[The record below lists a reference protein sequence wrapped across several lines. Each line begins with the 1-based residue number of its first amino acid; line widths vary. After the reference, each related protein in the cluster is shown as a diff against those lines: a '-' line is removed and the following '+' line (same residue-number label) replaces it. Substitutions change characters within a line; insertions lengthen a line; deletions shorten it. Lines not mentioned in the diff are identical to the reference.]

1 MPTALFLF
9 VALHESD
16 LRWMARV
23 GIVRAFSPGDRLI
36 SRDEEL
42 NGLLIILS
50 GSAGVEIV
58 GRTLTRRPGECLG
71 EVSLV
76 DTRPAS
82 ATATLLSVK
91 PTRALWMDGDALRR
105 RFEVDPGF
113 AARCFR
119 GLAIL
124 LANRLR
130 EATATPEQMDD
141 AMLLDETLMDGLAR
155 AGERFRVLQSYT
167 GTEASP

>member
-9 VALHESD
+9 VAMHD
-16 LRWMARV
+16 TDMRWMARV
-23 GIVRAFSPGDRLI
+23 GLVRAYAPGERLI
-36 SRDEEL
+36 CRDEQL

-50 GSAGVEIV
+50 GSADVEIV
-58 GRTLTRRPGECLG
+58 GRTLTRRAGECLG

-82 ATATLLSVK
+82 ATVTAVG
-91 PTRALWMDGDALRR
+91 PTRALWLDGEVLRR

-130 EATATPEQMDD
+130 EATTAPVQMDE
-141 AMLLDETLMDGLAR
+141 ALLLDETMLDGIAR
-155 AGERFRVLQSYT
+155 AGERFRLLLSCT
-167 GTEASP
+167 NAEAAS

>member
-9 VALHESD
+9 VAMHD
-16 LRWMARV
+16 TDMRWMARV
-23 GIVRAFSPGDRLI
+23 GVVRVYAPGERLI
-36 SRDEEL
+36 YRDEQL
-42 NGLLIILS
+42 KGLLIILS
-50 GSAGVEIV
+50 GSADVEIV
-58 GRTLTRRPGECLG
+58 GRTLTRRAGECLG

-82 ATATLLSVK
+82 ATVTAVE
-91 PTRALWMDGDALRR
+91 PTRALWLEGEVLRR

-130 EATATPEQMDD
+130 EATTAPEQIDE
-141 AMLLDETLMDGLAR
+141 ALLLDETMLDGIAR
-155 AGERFRVLQSYT
+155 AGERFRLLLSCTSV
-167 GTEASP
+167 EAAP

>member
-9 VALHESD
+9 VVLLETD

-23 GIVRAFSPGDRLI
+23 GTIRVYAPGDRLI
-36 SRDEEL
+36 SRGEEL

-50 GSAGVEIV
+50 GSADVEIV
-58 GRTLTRRPGECLG
+58 GHTLTRRPGECLG

-82 ATATLLSVK
+82 ANVTAVES
-91 PTRALWMDGDALRR
+91 TRALWIDGDVLRR
-105 RFEVDPGF
+105 RFEVDHGF

-141 AMLLDETLMDGLAR
+141 AMLLDETLMDGIAR

-167 GTEASP
+167 DASP

>member
-9 VALHESD
+9 VALND
-16 LRWMARV
+16 TDMRWLARV
-23 GIVRAFSPGDRLI
+23 GTVRAYPAGERLI
-36 SRDEEL
+36 CRGEQL
-42 NGLLIILS
+42 NGLLIIL
-50 GSAGVEIV
+50 AGAADVEII
-58 GRTLTRRPGECLG
+58 GRTLTRRAGECLG

-82 ATATLLSVK
+82 ATVTAVE
-91 PTRALWMDGDALRR
+91 PIRALWLDGEVLRH
-105 RFEVDPGF
+105 RFEADPAF

-130 EATATPEQMDD
+130 EATTTTEQMDD
-141 AMLLDETLMDGLAR
+141 ALLLDEIMMDGLAR
-155 AGERFRVLQSYT
+155 AGERFRLLQSYT
-167 GTEASP
+167 AAEAAP

>member
-9 VALHESD
+9 VAMQD
-16 LRWMARV
+16 TDMRWMARV
-23 GIVRAFSPGDRLI
+23 GVVRAYTPGERLI
-36 SRDEEL
+36 YRDELL

-50 GSAGVEIV
+50 GSADVEVV
-58 GRTLTRRPGECLG
+58 GRTLTRRAGECLG

-82 ATATLLSVK
+82 ATVTAVE
-91 PTRALWMDGDALRR
+91 PTRALWLDGNVLRR

-130 EATATPEQMDD
+130 EAEATAIPEQMDD
-141 AMLLDETLMDGLAR
+141 ALLLDETMMDGIAR
-155 AGERFRVLQSYT
+155 AGERFRLLLSYT
-167 GTEASP
+167 SAEASP

>member
-1 MPTALFLF
+1 
-9 VALHESD
+9 
-16 LRWMARV
+16 
-23 GIVRAFSPGDRLI
+23 
-36 SRDEEL
+36 
-42 NGLLIILS
+42 
-50 GSAGVEIV
+50 VEII
-58 GRTLTRRPGECLG
+58 GSTLTRRAGECLG

-82 ATATLLSVK
+82 ATVTAVE
-91 PTRALWMDGDALRR
+91 PTRALWLDGEVLRH
-105 RFEVDPGF
+105 RFEADPGF

-141 AMLLDETLMDGLAR
+141 ALLLDETMMDGIAR
-155 AGERFRVLQSYT
+155 AGERFRLLQSYT
-167 GTEASP
+167 GVETAR

>member
-9 VALHESD
+9 VALND
-16 LRWMARV
+16 TDMQWLARV
-23 GIVRAFSPGDRLI
+23 GMVRAYAQGDRLI
-36 SRDEEL
+36 CRDEQL

-50 GSAGVEIV
+50 GAADVEIV
-58 GRTLTRRPGECLG
+58 GRTLTRRAGECLG

-82 ATATLLSVK
+82 ATVTAVE
-91 PTRALWMDGDALRR
+91 PTRALWLDGDVLRH
-105 RFEVDPGF
+105 RFEADSGF

-130 EATATPEQMDD
+130 EATTTPEQMAD
-141 AMLLDETLMDGLAR
+141 ALLLDDIMMDGVAR
-155 AGERFRVLQSYT
+155 AGERFRLLLSYT
-167 GTEASP
+167 NVEAAP

>member
-9 VALHESD
+9 VAMYD
-16 LRWMARV
+16 TDMRWMARV
-23 GIVRAFSPGDRLI
+23 GAVRVYAPGETLI
-36 SRDEEL
+36 YRDEQL

-50 GSAGVEIV
+50 GSADVEIV
-58 GRTLTRRPGECLG
+58 GRTLTRRAGECLG

-82 ATATLLSVK
+82 ATVTAVE
-91 PTRALWMDGDALRR
+91 PTRALWLDGELLRR
-105 RFEVDPGF
+105 RFEVDSGF

-130 EATATPEQMDD
+130 EATTAPEQIDE
-141 AMLLDETLMDGLAR
+141 ALLLDATMMDGIAR
-155 AGERFRVLQSYT
+155 AGERFRLLQSCT
-167 GTEASP
+167 SAEATP

>member
-9 VALHESD
+9 VALLD
-16 LRWMARV
+16 TDMRWMARV
-23 GIVRAFSPGDRLI
+23 GVVRVYAAGDRLI
-36 SRDEEL
+36 SRDEQL
-42 NGLLIILS
+42 NGLLIILT
-50 GSAGVEIV
+50 GSADVEIV
-58 GRTLTRRPGECLG
+58 GRTLTRRAGECLG

-82 ATATLLSVK
+82 ATVTAVE
-91 PTRALWMDGDALRR
+91 PTRALWLDGDVLRH
-105 RFEVDPGF
+105 RFAADPGF

-130 EATATPEQMDD
+130 EATTAPEQMDD
-141 AMLLDETLMDGLAR
+141 ALLLDETMMDGIAR
-155 AGERFRVLQSYT
+155 AGERFRLLLSYT
-167 GTEASP
+167 SAEASP

>member
-9 VALHESD
+9 VALND
-16 LRWMARV
+16 TDMRWLARI
-23 GIVRAFSPGDRLI
+23 GIVRCYAQGERLI
-36 SRDEEL
+36 CRDQQL
-42 NGLLIILS
+42 NGLMIILS
-50 GSAGVEIV
+50 GAADVEVI
-58 GRTLTRRPGECLG
+58 GRTLRRRAGECLG

-82 ATATLLSVK
+82 ATVTAVEQ
-91 PTRALWMDGDALRR
+91 TRALWLDGAVLQH
-105 RFEVDPGF
+105 RFEADPGF

-130 EATATPEQMDD
+130 EATTTPDQVDD
-141 AMLLDETLMDGLAR
+141 ALLLDEIMMDGIAR
-155 AGERFRVLQSYT
+155 AGERFRLLLSYT
-167 GTEASP
+167 SAEAAP

>member
-9 VALHESD
+9 VALND
-16 LRWMARV
+16 TDMRWLARV
-23 GIVRAFSPGDRLI
+23 GMVRAYAEGERLI
-36 SRDEEL
+36 CRDEQL

-50 GSAGVEIV
+50 GAADVEII
-58 GRTLTRRPGECLG
+58 GRTLTRRAGECLG

-82 ATATLLSVK
+82 ATVTAME
-91 PTRALWMDGDALRR
+91 PTRALWLDGDVLRR
-105 RFEVDPGF
+105 RFEADSGF

-130 EATATPEQMDD
+130 EATTAPEQMDD
-141 AMLLDETLMDGLAR
+141 ALLLDEIMMDGIAR
-155 AGERFRVLQSYT
+155 AGERFRLLLSYT
-167 GTEASP
+167 SAEASP

>member
-9 VALHESD
+9 VVLHETD

-23 GIVRAFSPGDRLI
+23 GTVRTYAPGDRLI

-50 GSAGVEIV
+50 GSADVEIV

-82 ATATLLSVK
+82 ATVTAVEA
-91 PTRALWMDGDALRR
+91 TRALWMDGDVLRR

-141 AMLLDETLMDGLAR
+141 AMLLDETMMDGIAR

-167 GTEASP
+167 ELSP

>member
-9 VALHESD
+9 VALQDTDMGWLASVGVV
-16 LRWMARV
+16 RV
-23 GIVRAFSPGDRLI
+23 YAAGERLI
-36 SRDEEL
+36 SRNEQL

-50 GSAGVEIV
+50 GAAEVEVI
-58 GRTLTRRPGECLG
+58 GRTLTRRAGECLG

-82 ATATLLSVK
+82 ATVTAVE
-91 PTRALWMDGDALRR
+91 PTRALWLDGEMLRR
-105 RFEVDPGF
+105 RFEADPGF

-130 EATATPEQMDD
+130 EATTAPEQMDE
-141 AMLLDETLMDGLAR
+141 ALLLDETMMDGIAR
-155 AGERFRVLQSYT
+155 AGERFRLLLSCT
-167 GTEASP
+167 SAEATP

>member
-9 VALHESD
+9 VALLD
-16 LRWMARV
+16 TDMRWMARV
-23 GIVRAFSPGDRLI
+23 GVVRVYAAGDRLI
-36 SRDEEL
+36 SRDEQL
-42 NGLLIILS
+42 NGLLIILT
-50 GSAGVEIV
+50 GSADVEIV
-58 GRTLTRRPGECLG
+58 GRTLTRRAGECLG

-82 ATATLLSVK
+82 ATVTAVE
-91 PTRALWMDGDALRR
+91 PTRALWLDGAVLRR

-130 EATATPEQMDD
+130 EATTAPEQMGE
-141 AMLLDETLMDGLAR
+141 ALLLDETMMDGIAR
-155 AGERFRVLQSYT
+155 AGERFRLLLSYT
-167 GTEASP
+167 SAETSP

>member
-9 VALHESD
+9 VALLD
-16 LRWMARV
+16 TDMRWMTRV
-23 GIVRAFSPGDRLI
+23 GVVRAYAAGDRLI
-36 SRDEEL
+36 CRDEQL
-42 NGLLIILS
+42 NGLLIILE
-50 GSAGVEIV
+50 GSADVEIV
-58 GRTLTRRPGECLG
+58 GRTLTRRAGECLG

-82 ATATLLSVK
+82 ATVTAVE
-91 PTRALWMDGDALRR
+91 PTRALWLDGEVLRR

-113 AARCFR
+113 EARCYR

-130 EATATPEQMDD
+130 EATTAPDQIDD
-141 AMLLDETLMDGLAR
+141 ALLLDETMMDGIAR
-155 AGERFRVLQSYT
+155 AGERFRLLLSYT
-167 GTEASP
+167 SAEAPP

>member
-9 VALHESD
+9 VALND
-16 LRWMARV
+16 TDMRWLARV
-23 GIVRAFSPGDRLI
+23 GMVHAFTQGERLI
-36 SRDEEL
+36 CRDEQL

-50 GSAGVEIV
+50 GAADVEIL
-58 GRTLTRRPGECLG
+58 GRALTRRAGECLG

-76 DTRPAS
+76 DTRAAS
-82 ATATLLSVK
+82 ATVTAVE
-91 PTRALWMDGDALRR
+91 PTRALWLEGEVLRR

-130 EATATPEQMDD
+130 EATATTEQMDD
-141 AMLLDETLMDGLAR
+141 ALLLDETMLDGIAR
-155 AGERFRVLQSYT
+155 AGERFRLLLSYT
-167 GTEASP
+167 SDETPT